1 MKGKNQTSVTE
12 FILLGFSDLSRLQ
25 SLLFVVF
32 LVMYILTLLGNISI
46 ITIVKTDPQLQ
57 TPMYYFLTNLSFVDI
72 CYSSTITPKALVDF
86 KVEKNTISLLECAT
100 QLFMF
105 VNLAAAECL
114 LLAVM
119 AYDRY
124 VAICN
129 PLHYTIVMT
138 RRVCNQ
144 LVIGVY
150 VVSTVY
156 SLIQTV
162 NIFSVHFCGSNEI
175 NHFYCDLHPML
186 KLSCSDTFFNEIV
199 LSVVGG
205 IYGFLAVIPIV
216 LSYIVII
223 SAILR
228 IQSSEGR
235 HKAFSTCASHFITVI
250 IFFGTI
256 IFIYVIPS
264 SFFSLYTNRVVSVI
278 YTMVIPMVNPMIYS
292 LRNKDVKRALRKVL
306 EKKCFCYT
314 KNFFS

>member
-25 SLLFVVF
+25 NLLFVAF
-32 LVMYILTLLGNISI
+32 FVMYILTVLGNISI
-46 ITIVKTDPQLQ
+46 ITVVRIDPQLQ
-57 TPMYYFLTNLSFVDI
+57 TPMYYFLSNLSFVDI

-86 KVEKNTISLLECAT
+86 KVEENTISLLECAM

-105 VNLAAAECL
+105 VTLAATECL

-129 PLHYTIVMT
+129 PLHYTVVMT
-138 RRVCNQ
+138 RTVCTQ
-144 LVIGVY
+144 LMIGVY
-150 VVSTVY
+150 MISTVY

-162 NIFSVHFCGSNEI
+162 NIFSVNFCGSNEI
-175 NHFYCDLHPML
+175 NHFYCDAHPLL
-186 KLSCSDTFFNEIV
+186 KLSCSDTSSNEIV
-199 LSVVGG
+199 LSVFGG
-205 IYGFLAVIPIV
+205 IYCFLSVIAIV
-216 LSYIVII
+216 LSYIFII

-228 IQSSEGR
+228 MRSSKSIR
-235 HKAFSTCASHFITVI
+235 KAFSTCGSHFITVI

-264 SFFSLYTNRVVSVI
+264 SFFSLYTNRVLSVI

-306 EKKCFCYT
+306 ETKWFCYT
-314 KNFFS
+314 NNFFS